1 MSLLFVDLSLVGIV
15 CFVIVAHIPS
25 FHSAVLTV
33 ELQRKGEK
41 KRQNTVGGLGPLVY
55 DLRFA

>member
-41 KRQNTVGGLGPLVY
+41 KRQNTVGGLGPLV
-55 DLRFA
+55 